1 MAVFLPGYI
10 WISNSRNGG
19 GAYATDGPSSILLH
33 MTVSMGVSAGY
44 IAGHPYPP
52 HLWANPYNGDRF
64 QTVTLDRSAFA
75 LYQPDFG
82 NSWTN
87 RKGYTLQTECV
98 GVPEVSVATWTDAQC
113 KWLGEQ
119 VVAPQATWLA
129 SVGRPVNLN
138 QVRYHSET
146 GGSASE
152 YWPGRMSEGEWDAFN
167 GLLAH
172 IDVPYNDHW
181 DCSAERLDRIA
192 AYARAATGVVGPGP
206 DPGPGPGPTPTE
218 DEDVGIQVQSNPDQG
233 GDGSVYG
240 VWGCECWAFADD
252 QVRTMYEQFG
262 LLKPGIQK
270 MHPAHIDW
278 LVYRGVIEQHTQNLK
293 TGPGPSNWDIGGAL
307 NGIAGSVNAG
317 RAETAQQA
325 AGVTAAVNA
334 GRTEM
339 GQHAAGINSRIAQAE
354 TNLTAGHKEIM
365 ATQGSGTV
373 TPPPTVKEVLVKAT
387 DQELY
392 MEIARRA
399 ALPRATAAD
408 TDTPDAQAEAP
419 PS

>member
-1 MAVFLPGYI
+1 MAVFLPGYT

-19 GAYATDGPSSILLH
+19 GEYMTPGPSSILLH

-75 LYQPDFG
+75 LYQPDYG

-98 GVPEVSVATWTDAQC
+98 GVPEVSIATWTDAQC

-129 SVGRPVNLN
+129 SVGRPVNLD
-138 QVRYHSET
+138 QVRYHQET

-152 YWPGRMSEGEWDAFN
+152 YWAGRMSEGEWDAFN

-181 DCSAERLDRIA
+181 DCSAERLDVIA
-192 AYARAATGVVGPGP
+192 AYARAAIGQGPGP
-206 DPGPGPGPTPTE
+206 KPPTPPPEEE
-218 DEDVGIQVQSNPDQG
+218 DD
-233 GDGSVYG
+233 
-240 VWGCECWAFADD
+240 
-252 QVRTMYEQFG
+252 TM
-262 LLKPGIQK
+262 PGIQLLSDPK
-270 MHPAHIDW
+270 QGGNGTVYGAWGPELWAFSDDAIRQAMEATGTLKKGIAPVHPATINGY
-278 LVYRGVIEQHTQNLK
+278 VFRGIIEKDTYTLE
-293 TGPGPSNWDIGGAL
+293 TGAGPTLADVGG
-307 NGIAGSVNAG
+307 
-317 RAETAQQA
+317 
-325 AGVTAAVNA
+325 AVNA

-339 GQHAAGINSRIAQAE
+339 AQHTASVHDHLTSNLDK
-354 TNLTAGHKEIM
+354 LTAGHAQIM

-373 TPPPTVKEVLVKAT
+373 APPPPPPTVKEVLVKAT

-399 ALPRATAAD
+399 SLPRATGAD
-408 TDTPDAQAEAP
+408 VGPSNEPTEGP